1 MTITVQAIHFTAD
14 SKLVDFI
21 QKKINKLDQF
31 FDQIIS
37 GEVYLKLEKVEDEAN
52 KISEIKLL
60 IPGNQLFAKE
70 KCKTFEEATDL
81 AIESLRK
88 QLEKHKQKVRTHETS
103 FKEVINND
111 IQFFKPK
118 NILKSW
124 QNKLPTFFYKK
135 FC

>member
-111 IQFFKPK
+111 I
-118 NILKSW
+118 
-124 QNKLPTFFYKK
+124 
-135 FC
+135 